1 MFSVRRKSL
10 GNLGAIA
17 VLFLFPGCCHSP
29 QPAKMNAQISPNKA
43 LLDELDSARAWFHA
57 KKTRSIWARLIER
70 EQTVETLEGQ
80 VTAKAGDYLCRG
92 EAGELWPQSAKT
104 LEARYNP
111 TDTATADG
119 WRKYQP
125 RPDAEGVMAA
135 PVQHPF
141 SVIAN
146 WGKLAGKPGDY
157 VLKNHRD
164 RAVAYPEDVWVV
176 DQTLFRATYE
186 AVKP

>member
-1 MFSVRRKSL
+1 MS
-10 GNLGAIA
+10 A
-17 VLFLFPGCCHSP
+17 P
-29 QPAKMNAQISPNKA
+29 ISPNKA
-43 LLDELDSARAWFHA
+43 LLDELDSTRAWFHA
-57 KKTRSIWARLIER
+57 KKTKPIWARRIER
-70 EQTVETLEGQ
+70 EQTVETLEGK
-80 VTAKAGDYLCRG
+80 VTAKSGDYLCRG

-104 LEARYNP
+104 LDARYIS
-111 TDTATADG
+111 TDMATADG

-135 PVQHPF
+135 PVRHSF
-141 SVIAN
+141 TVVAT